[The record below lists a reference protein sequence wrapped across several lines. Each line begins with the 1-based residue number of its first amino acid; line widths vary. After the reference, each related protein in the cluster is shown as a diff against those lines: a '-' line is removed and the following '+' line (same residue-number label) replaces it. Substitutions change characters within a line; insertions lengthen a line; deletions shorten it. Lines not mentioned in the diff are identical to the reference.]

1 MSENTFD
8 LNKFELLEK
17 IGSGSFGDVY
27 KAKEKRTGKIYAAK
41 ISNQSIDQKDTPRS
55 VIRNLVREVNILSKL
70 NHPSILSFVGFSL
83 KNFNGEPNPVIITDY
98 LPKGTL
104 NDLIKLERQSTS
116 DEKWNDTQKLIII
129 YGIASA
135 MSYLHSHNIIH
146 RDLKPDNILV
156 DDNLNPKIADF
167 GLSKINQSDQTSSS
181 MVSTLGLKGT
191 IAYIPPEIL
200 NDYDYTKEGDVY
212 AFSMIVYE
220 IMTNIEP
227 FKNCGMSTLISKVSK
242 GIRPDLDQPI
252 PESYKNLIEKCW
264 SQDPSNRPSFEEI
277 VKELKSDSGF
287 ITDLVDEGQYQ
298 DYVDYIDEYKVTFDK
313 EKKIL
318 SFDEFVKRKNKKND
332 PDAQYRSQF
341 EAIVNRIDHSSF
353 QSLMEALEG
362 ILDIVEKANDDEFIE
377 MMLKKSDEIKN
388 EAAVS
393 LANERSDIIKLANEN
408 GIPLSELGLDD
419 TDSDDSSSD
428 DSDSDSDSDSEEEET
443 E

>member
-41 ISNQSIDQKDTPRS
+41 ISKDTPRS

-70 NHPSILSFVGFSL
+70 NHPSILSFVCFSL
-83 KNFNGEPNPVIITDY
+83 KNFNDEPYPVIITDY

-104 NDLIKLERQSTS
+104 NDFIKLERQSTS

-167 GLSKINQSDQTSSS
+167 GLSKINQSDQSSAS

-242 GIRPDLDQPI
+242 GIRPDLDQPM

-264 SQDPSNRPSFEEI
+264 SQDPSIRPSFDEI

-298 DYVDYIDEYKVTFDK
+298 DYIDYIDEYKVTFDK
-313 EKKIL
+313 EKKML
-318 SFDEFVKRKNKKND
+318 SFDEFVKSKNKKND
-332 PDAQYRSQF
+332 PDAQYRAQY
-341 EAIVNRIDHSSF
+341 EVILKRIDHSSF
-353 QSLMEALEG
+353 QSLMEALEV
-362 ILDIVEKANDDEFIE
+362 IIDIAEKAEDGEFIDE
-377 MMLKKSDEIKN
+377 MLKKGNEIKN
-388 EAAVS
+388 EAAAS
-393 LANERSDIIKLANEN
+393 LADERSNIIKLANEN

-419 TDSDDSSSD
+419 FDSD
-428 DSDSDSDSDSEEEET
+428 DSDSEEEEI

>member
-70 NHPSILSFVGFSL
+70 NHPSILSFVCFSL
-83 KNFNGEPNPVIITDY
+83 KNFNDEPYPVIITDY

-167 GLSKINQSDQTSSS
+167 GLSKINQSDQSSAS

-242 GIRPDLDQPI
+242 GIRPDLDQPM

-264 SQDPSNRPSFEEI
+264 SQDPSIRPSFDEI

-298 DYVDYIDEYKVTFDK
+298 DYIDYIDEYKVTFDK
-313 EKKIL
+313 GKKML
-318 SFDEFVKRKNKKND
+318 SFDEFVKSKNKKND
-332 PDAQYRSQF
+332 PDAQYRAQY
-341 EAIVNRIDHSSF
+341 EAILKRIDHSSF
-353 QSLMEALEG
+353 QSLMEALEV
-362 ILDIVEKANDDEFIE
+362 IIDIAEKAEDGEFIDE
-377 MMLKKSDEIKN
+377 MLKKGNEIKN

-393 LANERSDIIKLANEN
+393 LADERSNIIKLANEN

-419 TDSDDSSSD
+419 FDSD
-428 DSDSDSDSDSEEEET
+428 DSDSEEEET

>member
-1 MSENTFD
+1 
-8 LNKFELLEK
+8 
-17 IGSGSFGDVY
+17 
-27 KAKEKRTGKIYAAK
+27 
-41 ISNQSIDQKDTPRS
+41 
-55 VIRNLVREVNILSKL
+55 
-70 NHPSILSFVGFSL
+70 
-83 KNFNGEPNPVIITDY
+83 
-98 LPKGTL
+98 
-104 NDLIKLERQSTS
+104 
-116 DEKWNDTQKLIII
+116 
-129 YGIASA
+129 

-264 SQDPSNRPSFEEI
+264 SQDPSIRPSFDEI

-298 DYVDYIDEYKVTFDK
+298 DYIDYIDEYKVTFDK
-313 EKKIL
+313 EKKML
-318 SFDEFVKRKNKKND
+318 SFDEFVKSKNKKND
-332 PDAQYRSQF
+332 PDAQYRAQY
-341 EAIVNRIDHSSF
+341 EVILKRIDHSSF
-353 QSLMEALEG
+353 QSLMEALEV
-362 ILDIVEKANDDEFIE
+362 IIDIAEKAEDGEFIDE
-377 MMLKKSDEIKN
+377 MLKKGNEIKN
-388 EAAVS
+388 EAAAS
-393 LANERSDIIKLANEN
+393 LADERSNIIKLANEN

-419 TDSDDSSSD
+419 FDSD
-428 DSDSDSDSDSEEEET
+428 DSDSEEEEI

>member
-70 NHPSILSFVGFSL
+70 NHPSILSFVCFSL
-83 KNFNGEPNPVIITDY
+83 KNFNDEPYPVIITDY

-167 GLSKINQSDQTSSS
+167 GLSKINQSDQSSAS

-242 GIRPDLDQPI
+242 GIRPDLDQPM

-264 SQDPSNRPSFEEI
+264 SQDPSIRPSFDEI

-341 EAIVNRIDHSSF
+341 EAIVNGIDHSSF

-362 ILDIVEKANDDEFIE
+362 ILDIVEKANDNEFIE

>member
-70 NHPSILSFVGFSL
+70 NHPSILSFVCFSL
-83 KNFNGEPNPVIITDY
+83 KNFNDEPYPVIITDY

-242 GIRPDLDQPI
+242 GIRPDLDQPM

-264 SQDPSNRPSFEEI
+264 SQDPSIRPSFDEI

-298 DYVDYIDEYKVTFDK
+298 DYIDYIDEYKVTFDK
-313 EKKIL
+313 GKKML
-318 SFDEFVKRKNKKND
+318 SFDEFVKSKNKKMTPMPNIA
-332 PDAQYRSQF
+332 PNMR
-341 EAIVNRIDHSSF
+341 
-353 QSLMEALEG
+353 QS
-362 ILDIVEKANDDEFIE
+362 
-377 MMLKKSDEIKN
+377 
-388 EAAVS
+388 
-393 LANERSDIIKLANEN
+393 
-408 GIPLSELGLDD
+408 
-419 TDSDDSSSD
+419 
-428 DSDSDSDSDSEEEET
+428 
-443 E
+443 